1 MKTINIFKNLLKTT
15 FLATGLFF
23 ISSCSTDDDSND
35 GGDPILQTDPPIILD
50 CNYFSNNPNAVL
62 EDNPNAAVDY
72 IVKCVMHIA
81 SSVKIEPGVV
91 IEFEE
96 DAGFEIDDFHT
107 ADGSLSAIGTSD
119 KPIILRG
126 TQSNKGWWRGIMFDS
141 NSTLNELK
149 YTQVLDAGGK
159 PFNSNGD
166 KGAVHVYAGSRL
178 KMTNSLVSNSE
189 SYGFNATYTSS
200 IITLENNIFTNN
212 DAPAVVNPGYLNAIN
227 NTNLYSGNTSDFVYI
242 NPYGEEVK
250 TPTTWY
256 KIDVPYSV
264 ISTAV
269 KHIRVRDILTI
280 EPGVLIEFGQG
291 TYLNIHEDGGGLKAV
306 GTEND
311 PIIFTGVSKVSKAW
325 KGIYIGSKHAEN
337 EIAFAEIQYSG
348 LDAPQGN
355 IWLWYE
361 SLLSIHNVN
370 FMGINDCGINYR
382 VLTGQPTNPNLTMG
396 ENITAEGGGCTSN
409 IW

>member
-1 MKTINIFKNLLKTT
+1 MKTTNIFKNLLGIT

-23 ISSCSTDDDSND
+23 ISSCSTDDDAND

-212 DAPAVVNPGYLNAIN
+212 DAPAIVNPGYLNAIN
-227 NTNLYSGNTSDFVYI
+227 NTNQYSGNTSDFVYV
-242 NPYGEEVK
+242 NPYGEEI
-250 TPTTWY
+250 TSPTTWS

-264 ISTAV
+264 VSNAV
-269 KHIRVRDILTI
+269 KFIRVRDLLTI
-280 EPGVLIEFGQG
+280 QPGVVIEFGAE
-291 TYLNIHEDGGGLKAV
+291 TELYIHEDGGGLKAV
-306 GTEND
+306 GTATQ
-311 PIIFTGVSKVSKAW
+311 PIIFTGVSKVPNAW
-325 KGIYIGSKHAEN
+325 KGISVYSEHLQN
-337 EIAFAEIQYSG
+337 EIAYAEIHYSG
-348 LDAPQGN
+348 LDSPQAN
-355 IWLWYE
+355 VWLWYE
-361 SLLSIHNVN
+361 SLLNIHNVKFTN
-370 FMGINDCGINYR
+370 INGCGINYR
-382 VLTGQPTNPNLTMG
+382 LFPGQSSNPNLTIG
-396 ENITAEGGGCTSN
+396 ENVTVDNGCVTHV
-409 IW
+409 W